1 MTIRY
6 VLIVILIAMVAIL
19 GAIALN
25 GIFEAWE
32 TGQIED
38 PGKTRSASGLLRA
51 GQQLPHNTGPLNGAF
66 FFWRGIIRK
75 QGLLVSAG
83 VRTTGR

>member
-1 MTIRY
+1 MTTRY

-32 TGQIED
+32 TGQAVNLRGNLIGMAYEES
-38 PGKTRSASGLLRA
+38 RGLLA
-51 GQQLPHNTGPLNGAF
+51 TF
-66 FFWRGIIRK
+66 
-75 QGLLVSAG
+75 
-83 VRTTGR
+83 GRVTA

>member
-38 PGKTRSASGLLRA
+38 PGKVRSASGLRRA
-51 GQQLPHNTGPLNGAF
+51 GQQLTHNTGPLSGA
-66 FFWRGIIRK
+66 ILLAADTPVRK
-75 QGLLVSAG
+75 SIGSEACPSEG
-83 VRTTGR
+83 

>member
-32 TGQIED
+32 TGQIEIGAR
-38 PGKTRSASGLLRA
+38 PAQHLGYRTQGSSSRTTLARS
-51 GQQLPHNTGPLNGAF
+51 TGPF
-66 FFWRGIIRK
+66 FL
-75 QGLLVSAG
+75 Q
-83 VRTTGR
+83 RTRP